1 MAPGS
6 HPGLFITLEGGEGS
20 GKSTQARALVA
31 RLRAEGPTVCAT
43 EEPMGTPLGRAIKGL
58 FEREAPSRSRE
69 PGSDEVIVSDWAEL
83 FLFEAARA
91 QHVRDVIRPALERKE
106 IVICD
111 RFADSTTAYQG
122 YGRGLDLQEV
132 ENCNSIATGGLLP
145 DLTLLFDIDP
155 EIGLKRA
162 VKAAQSGD
170 ALRKASDSIGEET
183 LDFHERVREGFL
195 AIARANPDRFVVI
208 DAAQPMAAVEKSV
221 RDAADGLLAR
231 STLR

>member
-6 HPGLFITLEGGEGS
+6 RPGLFITLEGGEGS

-31 RLRAEGPTVCAT
+31 RLRAEGYTVCAT
-43 EEPMGTPLGRAIKGL
+43 EEPMGVPLGRAIKGL
-58 FEREAPSRSRE
+58 FERQAPSRSGQDR
-69 PGSDEVIVSDWAEL
+69 SDEIIVSDWAEL

-91 QHVRDVIRPALERKE
+91 QHVRDVIRPALQRGE
-106 IVICD
+106 IVVCD

-132 ENCNSIATGGLLP
+132 ETCNSIATGGLLP

-162 VKAAQSGD
+162 AAAAESGD

-183 LDFHERVREGFL
+183 LDFHQSVRDGFL

-208 DAAQPMAAVEKSV
+208 DASQPIADVEKRLWSAVEYRIIRV
-221 RDAADGLLAR
+221 
-231 STLR
+231 